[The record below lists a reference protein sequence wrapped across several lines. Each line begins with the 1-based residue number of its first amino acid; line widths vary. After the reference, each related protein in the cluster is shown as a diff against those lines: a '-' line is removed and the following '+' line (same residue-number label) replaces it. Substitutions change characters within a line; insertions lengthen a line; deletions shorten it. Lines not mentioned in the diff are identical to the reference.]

1 MKDRAMRTPIT
12 SIFGFGTRA
21 LACVAL
27 VAIAPLAALAQGT
40 APAATSAPSATPAS
54 APPATDAGATQAP
67 SSYLFGPH
75 DVINIAV
82 VGRSDF
88 NQQVLVQDDGT
99 ISLALIGSITAANLT
114 PLQLKS
120 VIEQRLRSGGYFLK
134 PEVTVTLSGA
144 ASQYAVVL
152 GDIGSPGLAALDRPY
167 HLSEL
172 VARSGGV
179 KQGSDILTVTTA
191 AGETREFSLRAIAT
205 GASPDP
211 MVAPGTKIYVQ
222 PAQLFY
228 IYGQVGSPGTYAL
241 ERDMTVRNA
250 LARAGGLSALGSTK
264 KIKIYR
270 GDKEFK
276 PTDLNQK
283 LMPGDTINVGER
295 FF

>member
-1 MKDRAMRTPIT
+1 MRTSTIF
-12 SIFGFGTRA
+12 SIRGARA
-21 LACVAL
+21 RAIGWAALLAM
-27 VAIAPLAALAQGT
+27 APLPALAQVASTPAGT
-40 APAATSAPSATPAS
+40 PPAAV
-54 APPATDAGATQAP
+54 PPAGDTAAP
-67 SSYLFGPH
+67 IPASYLFGAH

-82 VGRSDF
+82 VGRTDF

-99 ISLALIGSITAANLT
+99 ISLALIGSITATNLT
-114 PLQLKS
+114 ALQLKS

-134 PEVTVTLSGA
+134 PEVTVTLASA

-152 GDIGSPGLAALDRPY
+152 GDIGAPGLAALDRPY

-191 AGETREFSLRAIAT
+191 GGETREFSLRAIAT

-250 LARAGGLSALGSTK
+250 LARAGGLSALGSIK
-264 KIKIYR
+264 KVKIYR

-283 LMPGDTINVGER
+283 LMPGDTVNVGER

>member
-1 MKDRAMRTPIT
+1 MRIPIT
-12 SIFGFGTRA
+12 YLLGLGTRA
-21 LACVAL
+21 IACAAL
-27 VAIAPLAALAQGT
+27 VAVTPLPALAQAA
-40 APAATSAPSATPAS
+40 APAATPTPA
-54 APPATDAGATQAP
+54 APPTSDAGATQAP

-82 VGRSDF
+82 VGRTDF

-99 ISLALIGSITAANLT
+99 ISLALIGSITATNLT

-134 PEVTVTLSGA
+134 PEVTVTLAGA

-179 KQGSDILTVTTA
+179 KQGADILTVTTA
-191 AGETREFSLRAIAT
+191 AGETREFSLRALAT

-211 MVAPGTKIYVQ
+211 MVTPGTKIYVQ

-228 IYGQVGSPGTYAL
+228 IYGQVGSPGTYPL
-241 ERDMTVRNA
+241 ERDMTIRNA
-250 LARAGGLSALGSTK
+250 LARAGGLSALGSSK